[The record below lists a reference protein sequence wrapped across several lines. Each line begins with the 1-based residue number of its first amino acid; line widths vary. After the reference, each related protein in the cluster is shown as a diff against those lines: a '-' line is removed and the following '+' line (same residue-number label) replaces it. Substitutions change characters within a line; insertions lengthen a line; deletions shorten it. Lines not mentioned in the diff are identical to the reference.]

1 MSKTINGDT
10 QNDFVKHDYQKY
22 SFLSFLAAF
31 LPRALIA
38 CNMLPLRTLTDEL
51 NTIGS
56 AALLA
61 GYDWSEIISHGGYYG
76 AGYYFIFFPLF
87 ILTDNPILIYR
98 IILLFNCLLQ
108 SLIAPIAFYIQ
119 DRFFGIKSMTDK
131 ALISVICSYLVVTR
145 ATIMYNEHMLILIAW
160 LVVLLLCLLVNDLEN
175 HNIAKKRFHSCM
187 LGLLISYSL
196 TVHTRAVA
204 NIFAV
209 IFIIIAFR
217 LIAGKYIVSNIFWGV
232 TGCTCVIAHYLIKAV
247 KNRLWFSDVS
257 ANAEITINL
266 NYDWTDVNTW
276 RAVFSIWIGQIS
288 TVTIFS
294 CGLVAITL
302 LVGSI
307 YILQFIKNANEVN
320 LYMIAVMGVSLA
332 WIGEA
337 VLYQSIGGWMHGV
350 ADGLAR
356 NITDNY
362 YSYKAL
368 TYVRYMGPYIS
379 PFTLCGICLI
389 YLNIERL
396 KRIHAFLMAFGA
408 IILLYASQI
417 VLPFLSANDNA
428 SEVFIPLAFSD
439 WLKKPNTYLY
449 FSGFTIGLL
458 FLFMF
463 SFCNDLKRFKLVLG
477 IAGIVLL
484 HQYCYNAFFYDKEI
498 SKFQYGRIE
507 HIYDF
512 FEDIEDIVQKE
523 GIEELYVVEISK
535 NTVHQIYYNCQFYF
549 NRYTV
554 HIELPPAELEKGI
567 VFCNKEIPDLDQRE
581 HIKCYKLDED
591 EFAYVI
597 GDELNE
603 QIAYQKEME
612 N

>member
-1 MSKTINGDT
+1 MLQAVSDIASDKISM
-10 QNDFVKHDYQKY
+10 QNYRKY
-22 SFLSFLAAF
+22 SFMTFLVTF
-31 LPRALIA
+31 LPRAFIA

-145 ATIMYNEHMLILIAW
+145 ATLMYNEHMLILIAW

-247 KNRLWFSDVS
+247 KNRLWFGDVS

-288 TVTIFS
+288 TATIFS

-307 YILQFIKNANEVN
+307 YILQFIKNADEVN

-350 ADGLAR
+350 ADGFAQ

-379 PFTLCGICLI
+379 PFSLCGICLL
-389 YLNIERL
+389 YLDIGWL
-396 KRIHAFLMAFGA
+396 KRIRKYLLAFWAVLF
-408 IILLYASQI
+408 LYVSEI
-417 VLPFLSANDNA
+417 VLPFLSANKDAN
-428 SEVFIPLAFSD
+428 EVFIPLAFSH
-439 WLKKPNTYLY
+439 WKEKPNGYMY
-449 FSGFTIGLL
+449 FCGFAVAFVFIVIFLVCNNLKRLKLVFTI
-458 FLFMF
+458 
-463 SFCNDLKRFKLVLG
+463 VL
-477 IAGIVLL
+477 IVLL
-484 HQYCYNAFFYDKEI
+484 HQYGYNAFYYDKEI
-498 SKFQYGRIE
+498 AEYQYKKIE
-507 HIYDF
+507 HMYAF

-535 NTVHQIYYNCQFYF
+535 NAVHQIYYNCQFYF

-603 QIAYQKEME
+603 QIAYQKEMG